1 MERKRKDLDDFMEK
15 LNAEFGIG
23 TAMKLN
29 KAPKVDV
36 DVIST
41 GSFSLDRALGCGGLP
56 RGRIVE
62 IYGNEATG
70 KTTLALSV
78 VAEAQKKGGKAA
90 FIDAEHALNPDYAT
104 RMGVQLDGLAISQPD
119 SGEEALNLII
129 KFIESN
135 TVDVI
140 VLDSV
145 AALVSRAELEGDVG
159 KQLMGEKARMMGQA
173 IRKMTGLAAK
183 AGVLIIFINQIR
195 MKMGGLPFMN
205 PETTPGG
212 MALKFAC
219 SVRIEIRKTD
229 KIKDKEEIIGNNVK
243 AKIVKNKVG
252 IPFKVAEFS
261 LVFGQGID
269 YELDVLNV
277 AIEDE
282 IVKKDGN
289 SYLFGDERLG
299 VGLGNSRKRL
309 KEEPELLVKLVAA
322 LNHVDLEGPLPPLTG
337 DRVLA
342 PHPELERPTTPAE
355 RRKARRA
362 QRNA

>member
-41 GSFSLDRALGCGGLP
+41 GSFSLDRALGPGGLP
-56 RGRIVE
+56 KGRIVE
-62 IYGNEATG
+62 IYGPEASG

-277 AIEDE
+277 AIENE

-289 SYLFGDERLG
+289 SYLFGEERLG
-299 VGLGNSRKRL
+299 VGLGNSRKTL
-309 KEEPELLVKLVAA
+309 KENKELLGKIVTA
-322 LNHVDLEGPLPPLTG
+322 LNTPATPQPIVKVEDIESLPPSITSAAT
-337 DRVLA
+337 RRA
-342 PHPELERPTTPAE
+342 A
-355 RRKARRA
+355 RKARR
-362 QRNA
+362 NA